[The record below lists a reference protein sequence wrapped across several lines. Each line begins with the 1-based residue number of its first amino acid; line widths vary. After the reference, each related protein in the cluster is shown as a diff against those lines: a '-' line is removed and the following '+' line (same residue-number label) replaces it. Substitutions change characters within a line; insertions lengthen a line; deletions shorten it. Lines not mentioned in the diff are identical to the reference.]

1 MKRVVA
7 YIDASMEKEPLNDKK
22 SKMTRIQPLIFGL
35 VVYVSIR
42 LIDNPNQG
50 GFPSSRPLSIYLLEL
65 LMAISVGYIFEWCFV
80 LLERRF
86 NKNFQPSSKA
96 IVREMVIS
104 YLVFAAAVNVTITI
118 FVAFT
123 DDGLSL
129 RDFVQINIIPIL
141 YLLLIF
147 TIRRGR
153 YYLRSMM
160 QQAQRLEQIEK
171 DSVETELALLKSQ
184 YHPHFLFNS
193 LNTIYFQMDESV
205 DDAKKTVEKLAEL
218 LRYQLYEEKDKK
230 ATLAKELDHIN
241 AFIDLQKVRHGSNL
255 QVDLNLD
262 AGIVNKK
269 VYPLLFI
276 PLVENAFK
284 YLGGKKLIS
293 LKMSDV
299 GNDGIEFY
307 ITNTTEPIALH
318 SALIEEPGRGGLGL
332 ANLKRRLELLYP
344 GKHVLTTE
352 QGEEVFTAKLKL
364 TLDED

>member
-1 MKRVVA
+1 MSIESPPRKT
-7 YIDASMEKEPLNDKK
+7 SNWQ
-22 SKMTRIQPLIFGL
+22 RIQPLIFGVL
-35 VVYVSIR
+35 VYVSIR
-42 LIDNPNQG
+42 IIDNPDHG
-50 GFPSSRPLSIYLLEL
+50 GFPSTRPVSMYLGEFV
-65 LMAISVGYIFEWCFV
+65 MAITVGYLFELCFV
-80 LLERRF
+80 LLEKRF
-86 NKNFQPSSKA
+86 NKDFHPSSKSL
-96 IVREMVIS
+96 IREIIIS
-104 YLVFAAAVNVTITI
+104 YLVFALAVNASITP
-118 FVAFT
+118 FVALT

-153 YYLRSMM
+153 YYLRSLM

-205 DDAKKTVEKLAEL
+205 GDAKQTVEKLAEL

-284 YLGGKKLIS
+284 YVGGKKLIS
-293 LKMSDV
+293 LKMSDA
-299 GNDGIEFY
+299 GNDGIEFC
-307 ITNTTEPIALH
+307 ITNTTEPIASH

-344 GKHVLTTE
+344 GKYALTTE
-352 QGEEVFTAKLKL
+352 QGEDVFTAKLKL